1 MKDEQRQQT
10 SAGKKKQN
18 PQKLRNTI
26 FVAAFVLLG
35 LYYFYLRAQEQQEMQ
50 QVPGYAT
57 LATAAPAQEIPVP
70 SSVPTTKPGASPS
83 AANTASPTAMPKA
96 TPTAKPAAQKTEE
109 EIPYVLAG
117 ENGQVRYDSNGNLID
132 TSNFLVSVKSPSQVL
147 PRGFSVE
154 DIPVFHG
161 KAVLT
166 VNGNVPFF
174 TEAEIRLAKQGSFE
188 YYGDLDSRGR
198 CTVAFDCLSGDTM
211 PAYGQK
217 RGSISS
223 IHPSGWKQARYD
235 CVDSETVMTRAHL
248 AGYMLSAENAN
259 EKNLITGTRYMNSD
273 TMLVYEEDTADYLDH
288 HINNHVLYR
297 VTPFFRGSN
306 LMADGILMEAM
317 SVEDN
322 GRSHQYCVYI
332 YNVQPGLSFRYSNGA
347 SFYTGIFYDTRS
359 STVVTDDLKLQTYG
373 MDFSSDTIHKKS
385 CSEYAAV
392 PSGEKASFY
401 GDTSMIAEWPSL
413 GYHLCSCMG

>member
-174 TEAEIRLAKQGSFE
+174 TEALSI
-188 YYGDLDSRGR
+188 
-198 CTVAFDCLSGDTM
+198 TVILT
-211 PAYGQK
+211 PAAD
-217 RGSISS
+217 
-223 IHPSGWKQARYD
+223 AR
-235 CVDSETVMTRAHL
+235 SPLTV
-248 AGYMLSAENAN
+248 SAET
-259 EKNLITGTRYMNSD
+259 LCPP
-273 TMLVYEEDTADYLDH
+273 TA
-288 HINNHVLYR
+288 R
-297 VTPFFRGSN
+297 S
-306 LMADGILMEAM
+306 EA
-317 SVEDN
+317 
-322 GRSHQYCVYI
+322 
-332 YNVQPGLSFRYSNGA
+332 A
-347 SFYTGIFYDTRS
+347 S
-359 STVVTDDLKLQTYG
+359 
-373 MDFSSDTIHKKS
+373 
-385 CSEYAAV
+385 V
-392 PSGEKASFY
+392 PSTPAVGSKPGMTA
-401 GDTSMIAEWPSL
+401 
-413 GYHLCSCMG
+413 